1 MRRMRTTSR
10 MREMTMRKVRR
21 RRRRRRRLWWRL
33 ERRQSRAA
41 QRWRG
46 RFEETLL
53 SKAKARFGLEAQ
65 GGGQVHEERKTVVA
79 V

>member
-1 MRRMRTTSR
+1 
-10 MREMTMRKVRR
+10 MTMRKVRR

-33 ERRQSRAA
+33 ERRQSSATLE
-41 QRWRG
+41 